1 MMAVKEYLEIGEV
14 VSTHGV
20 MGEMRVQPWCD
31 SPDVFSPLKT
41 LYGDAEGKEKL
52 KVKCRP
58 HKRIALVKVDGVNAV
73 QEAALWRGR
82 VLYVHR
88 KDMKLEKGRYFI
100 CDLIG
105 LQVKDADTGTVYGNV
120 VNVTNAGAS
129 DIYHMATEKGEI
141 LIPAI
146 PDIIEK
152 VDIAGGQILIHP
164 MEGLFE

>member
-1 MMAVKEYLEIGEV
+1 MAVKEYLEIGEV

-31 SPDVFSPLKT
+31 SPDVFSSLKT
-41 LYGDAEGKEKL
+41 LYGDEKGEEKL

-58 HKRIALVKVDGVNAV
+58 HKRIALVKVEGVNSV
-73 QEAALWRGR
+73 QDAALWRGKI
-82 VLYVHR
+82 LYVHR
-88 KDMKLEKGRYFI
+88 KDLKLEKGRYFI

-105 LQVKDADTGTVYGNV
+105 LQVKDADTGIVYGNI
-120 VNVTNAGAS
+120 VNVSNAGAS
-129 DIYHMATEKGEI
+129 DIYHMATEKREI

-146 PDIIEK
+146 PDIVQS
-152 VDIAGGQILIHP
+152 VDIDKGQILIRP